1 MKKRRLKYLLSRRYR
16 QWWNWRQ
23 ANLDNDTELKEYSTH
38 PYVHVGRKT
47 YGLIDVRTYGKTDRH
62 LYIGNYCS
70 IAGDVT
76 FHLSP
81 NHHLNRISTF
91 PFGGD
96 ADNSLS
102 KGDIVVDDDVWIGH
116 HATIL
121 TGVHI
126 GQGAVIAAGA
136 LVNKDVP
143 PYAIV
148 GGVPAKIIKYRFNE
162 PLIKKLMRIDFS
174 KIDDEFVERNKDL
187 FRENIV
193 GNPSAIDDLL
203 RTLNNGL

>member
-1 MKKRRLKYLLSRRYR
+1 M
-16 QWWNWRQ
+16 
-23 ANLDNDTELKEYSTH
+23 DNDTELKEYSTH
-38 PYVHVGRKT
+38 PYVHVGKKT
-47 YGLIDVRTYGKTDRH
+47 YGVIDVRTYGKTDRH

-81 NHHLNRISTF
+81 NHHLERISTF

-96 ADNSLS
+96 TENSLS

-126 GQGAVIAAGA
+126 GQGAVVAAGA
-136 LVNKDVP
+136 VVNKDVP

-148 GGVPAKIIKYRFNE
+148 GGVPAKIIKYRFSE
-162 PLIKKLMRIDFS
+162 DMIEKLMRIDFS
-174 KIDDEFVERNKDL
+174 KIDDAFWKKNRNL
-187 FRENIV
+187 FQRNIV
-193 GNPSAIDDLL
+193 DNPKIIDEILIALDNY
-203 RTLNNGL
+203 T

>member
-1 MKKRRLKYLLSRRYR
+1 M
-16 QWWNWRQ
+16 
-23 ANLDNDTELKEYSTH
+23 DNDTELKEYSTH
-38 PYVHVGRKT
+38 PYVHVGKKT
-47 YGLIDVRTYGKTDRH
+47 YGVIDVRTYGKTDRH

-81 NHHLNRISTF
+81 NHHLERISTF

-96 ADNSLS
+96 AENSLS

-126 GQGAVIAAGA
+126 GQGAVVAAGA
-136 LVNKDVP
+136 VVSKDVP

-148 GGVPAKIIKYRFNE
+148 GGVPAKIIKYRFSE
-162 PLIKKLMRIDFS
+162 DMIKKLLEIDFS
-174 KIDDEFVERNKDL
+174 RITEDFLDKHEDL
-187 FRENIV
+187 FYIDVVSQPNIV
-193 GNPSAIDDLL
+193 DEILL
-203 RTLNNGL
+203 ALKEKKK

>member
-148 GGVPAKIIKYRFNE
+148 GGVPAKIIKYRFSE
-162 PLIKKLMRIDFS
+162 DVIDKLMNVDFS
-174 KIDDEFVERNKDL
+174 KLDDDFLEEHKNL
-187 FRENIV
+187 FQINIAE
-193 GNPSAIDDLL
+193 NPSAVDDLL
-203 RTLNNGL
+203 IALKKYM